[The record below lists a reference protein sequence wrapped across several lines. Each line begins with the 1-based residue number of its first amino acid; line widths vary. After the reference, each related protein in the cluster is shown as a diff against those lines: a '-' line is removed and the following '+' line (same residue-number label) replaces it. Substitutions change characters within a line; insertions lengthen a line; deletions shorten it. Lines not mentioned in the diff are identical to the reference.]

1 MSASVSHNQTG
12 TSQIFH
18 RTAWWNPKNHV
29 RNEREQ
35 TVFNPAEKHVCC
47 GNKSKLFVS
56 YFYYKYLWNT
66 FTYFCKPCWFSSQLN
81 MIYEKKQKTNRRVQK
96 SEKLLWTFKKI
107 CIPFPT
113 APTQIDSPQT
123 DWFSITIR
131 LYLMC
136 MVVVIRIQASLY
148 LYIGGERYKNG
159 EHRGNNITSA
169 WSEAFSQT

>member
-18 RTAWWNPKNHV
+18 RIAWWNPKNHV

-47 GNKSKLFVS
+47 GNKSKVFVS

-81 MIYEKKQKTNRRVQK
+81 MIYGKKNKKQTEESKRAKNYFEHLKKYVSLFQQH
-96 SEKLLWTFKKI
+96 LLRL
-107 CIPFPT
+107 
-113 APTQIDSPQT
+113 AT
-123 DWFSITIR
+123 DWLVFHYNPLVSNVHGCCHMHPSIPLP
-131 LYLMC
+131 LYRRQMLQN
-136 MVVVIRIQASLY
+136 RW
-148 LYIGGERYKNG
+148 
-159 EHRGNNITSA
+159 TSR
-169 WSEAFSQT
+169 Q